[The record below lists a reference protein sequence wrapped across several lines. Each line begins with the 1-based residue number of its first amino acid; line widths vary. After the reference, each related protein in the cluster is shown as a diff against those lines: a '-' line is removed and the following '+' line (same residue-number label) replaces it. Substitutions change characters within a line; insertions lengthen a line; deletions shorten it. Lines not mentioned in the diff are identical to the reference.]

1 VTPPQRPEWPEKDE
15 AWALSESDG
24 LSSAYLVYLARSWWD
39 WALLLEARIVEM
51 EHAHQG
57 NVTEAVRLGDRIEE
71 LEGEILCY
79 ECNRPVAVVRETR
92 IDGVDRR
99 YAHPCKACIT
109 ELENC
114 VEALEYLL
122 DRGAIK

>member
-1 VTPPQRPEWPEKDE
+1 
-15 AWALSESDG
+15 
-24 LSSAYLVYLARSWWD
+24 
-39 WALLLEARIVEM
+39 
-51 EHAHQG
+51 
-57 NVTEAVRLGDRIEE
+57 
-71 LEGEILCY
+71 
-79 ECNRPVAVVRETR
+79 VAVVRETR

-122 DRGAIK
+122 DRGAIE